1 MKKMDAIEIP
11 SDIKFYYF
19 VSINVYLHSG
29 SLRVYCSRGFES
41 KDTLVVP
48 YTRRCVTWFLSL
60 VLGPGLSCD
69 SKTQSWTL
77 ALMLGACGL

>member
-1 MKKMDAIEIP
+1 MDAIEIP

-41 KDTLVVP
+41 KDTPGSSLHTP
-48 YTRRCVTWFLSL
+48 LCNL
-60 VLGPGLSCD
+60 VLEPGTWPR
-69 SKTQSWTL
+69 TQL
-77 ALMLGACGL
+77 